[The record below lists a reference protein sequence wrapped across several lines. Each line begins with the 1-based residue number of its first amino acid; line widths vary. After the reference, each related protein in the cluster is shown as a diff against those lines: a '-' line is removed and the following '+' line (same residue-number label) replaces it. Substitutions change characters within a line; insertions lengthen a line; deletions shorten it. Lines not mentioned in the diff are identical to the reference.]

1 MVFQQILLCIGI
13 NGKRLMAR
21 TKRGTAKKDLAPD
34 KLVQVEREQ
43 LGYDNSELN
52 TANENLGSFHC
63 QAAFRLICL

>member
-1 MVFQQILLCIGI
+1 
-13 NGKRLMAR
+13 MAR